1 MGRLLQRYHVAL
13 EAFGGFHKKKKEPSQ
28 DQQQQP
34 AQSGQAGAAA
44 NQNFTVLMES
54 TTQMTKYSSASVDS
68 ARFGIPAGYAKVQAD
83 IQKKQP

>member
-1 MGRLLQRYHVAL
+1 
-13 EAFGGFHKKKKEPSQ
+13 
-28 DQQQQP
+28 
-34 AQSGQAGAAA
+34 
-44 NQNFTVLMES
+44 MES